1 MPSPKK
7 KQNKVPAALIREN
20 MVFLKIS
27 NIIEERIKENESVNT
42 KTVLPSLSHGLL
54 LTFTG

>member
-1 MPSPKK
+1 MPSPK

-20 MVFLKIS
+20 MVFIKIS